1 MQRILAMRNTGA
13 KFGLALLGL
22 IMLIINSGC
31 GSMSIGHE
39 YDPKYDFS
47 KLKTYSLIPDPYEE
61 PEVELVL
68 KRLRPMVNKSLQDR
82 GYQLSD
88 NPDFKVAL
96 HVRSREAINVVNWGY
111 DYGWRG
117 SYGYG
122 FDAYQYEE
130 GSLLVDIVDAKTNEL
145 VWQGLAS
152 AELKHTDPELRDR
165 TARRAI
171 NKLFK
176 HFPPKDK

>member
-1 MQRILAMRNTGA
+1 MRNTGA
-13 KFGLALLGL
+13 KFRLALSGL
-22 IMLIINSGC
+22 IMLFINSGC

-39 YDPKYDFS
+39 YDPQYDFS

-82 GYQLSD
+82 GYQQSD

-96 HVRSREAINVVNWGY
+96 HVRSREAINIVDWGY
-111 DYGWRG
+111 SYGWRG
-117 SYGYG
+117 TYGYG
-122 FDAYQYEE
+122 LDAYQYDE
-130 GSLLVDIVDAKTNEL
+130 GSLLVDIVDTKTNEL
-145 VWQGLAS
+145 IWQGLAS
-152 AELKHTDPELRDR
+152 AELRSTNLEIRDR

-171 NKLFK
+171 NKLFNF
-176 HFPPKDK
+176 FPPKKDK

>member
-1 MQRILAMRNTGA
+1 MKNTGA
-13 KFGLALLGL
+13 TASAVLFYVSLLL
-22 IMLIINSGC
+22 TISGC

-39 YDPKYDFS
+39 YDPTFDFS
-47 KLKTYSLIPDPYEE
+47 TLKTYAWISIPDES
-61 PEVELVL
+61 PEVELIM
-68 KRLRPMVNKSLQDR
+68 KRLRPMIDDRLAKSGFKQ
-82 GYQLSD
+82 SD
-88 NPDFKVAL
+88 DPDFKVAT
-96 HVRSREAINVVNWGY
+96 HVQSKDAVDVVNWGY
-111 DYGWRG
+111 GYGWRG

-122 FDAYQYEE
+122 FEAYQYEE

-145 VWQGLAS
+145 VWQGLAR

>member
-1 MQRILAMRNTGA
+1 MRKTGA
-13 KFGLALLGL
+13 IFRLALLGL
-22 IMLIINSGC
+22 TLLFTISGC

-68 KRLRPMVNKSLQDR
+68 KRLRPMIDKNLHDL
-82 GYQLSD
+82 GYQKSD
-88 NPDFKVAL
+88 NPDFKIAL
-96 HVRSREAINVVNWGY
+96 HVRSRETIDVVNWGY
-111 DYGWRG
+111 SYGWRG

-130 GSLLVDIVDAKTNEL
+130 GSLLVDIVDAKTNEH

-176 HFPPKDK
+176 HFPPKEK

>member
-1 MQRILAMRNTGA
+1 MRKTGA
-13 KFGLALLGL
+13 IFRLALLGL
-22 IMLIINSGC
+22 TLLFTISGC

-68 KRLRPMVNKSLQDR
+68 KRLRPMIDKNLHDLGFQK
-82 GYQLSD
+82 SD
-88 NPDFKVAL
+88 NPDFKIAL
-96 HVRSREAINVVNWGY
+96 HVRSRETIDVVNWGY
-111 DYGWRG
+111 SYGWRG

-176 HFPPKDK
+176 HFPPKEK

>member
-1 MQRILAMRNTGA
+1 MIAMKNIGA
-13 KFGLALLGL
+13 VLTLALPGL
-22 IMLIINSGC
+22 TLLFTISGC

-47 KLKTYSLIPDPYEE
+47 KLKTYNLIPDPYKK
-61 PEVELVL
+61 PEIELVM
-68 KRLRPMVNKSLQDR
+68 KRLRPIIDKNLQDHN
-82 GYQLSD
+82 YQKSD
-88 NPDFKVAL
+88 NPDFKITL
-96 HVRSREAINVVNWGY
+96 HVRSKETIDVVNWGY
-111 DYGWRG
+111 GYGWRG

-122 FDAYQYEE
+122 FDARQYEE
-130 GSLLVDIVDAKTNEL
+130 GSLLVDIVDAKSNEL

-171 NKLFK
+171 NRLFK